1 VELQTFT
8 FGGRAPVRVVDRQ
21 GAPWWVAKD
30 VCGALG
36 LEETH
41 KAVAR
46 LDDDDRNLIPV
57 IDAKGRP
64 QPTTI
69 VSEAGLY
76 ALVLRSDKPEAKAFK
91 RWITHEVLPA
101 IRRTGAYQ
109 APQGGPR
116 TVSFRAAARELGIE
130 NGTFVYR
137 MKLRPDLREAVLR
150 GDLDPVRAYFRE
162 NPPNA
167 AMSASAAART
177 VPKVLRVDSSGGYV
191 SQALVQLLAE
201 LRQVYGPEGAQE
213 VLHNLDP
220 KTFPAPYAPS
230 AQTAHKPQVQR

>member
-1 VELQTFT
+1 MELQTYT
-8 FGGRAPVRVVDRQ
+8 FGGKSPVRIVDRQ
-21 GAPWWVAKD
+21 GEPWWVAKD

-46 LDDDDRNLIPV
+46 LDADDRIRIPV

-101 IRRTGAYQ
+101 IRRTGRYESPGLQ
-109 APQGGPR
+109 PSQGIR
-116 TVSFRAAARELGIE
+116 KAAKVLGIGY
-130 NGTFVYR
+130 GTLQNRVR
-137 MKLRPDLREAVLR
+137 LHPELIPLVRA
-150 GDLDPVRAYFRE
+150 GDLVALRRYFQAHPLQMHKSRRKATT
-162 NPPNA
+162 PAPA
-167 AMSASAAART
+167 LPA
-177 VPKVLRVDSSGGYV
+177 
-191 SQALVQLLAE
+191 QALLQLLAE
-201 LRQVYGPEGAQE
+201 LKQLYTPAQTQQ

-220 KTFPAPYAPS
+220 KTFPP
-230 AQTAHKPQVQR
+230 PQVQR